1 MNLSNVAFD
10 EKSPFELLEVMNAI
24 FAHLSK
30 DHAVDLRDET
40 PDSTA
45 TRMVD
50 FLRVLNFKQAL
61 DVQDFKRGLLHGD
74 PGVIYPILVW
84 MLQRLPELQKRAY
97 LAKFLVN
104 VDVPEHMF
112 SDEEIC
118 EVYQQYQDLQGEFKE
133 AHKAAEKFKSQ
144 LISPDEI
151 KKAILQMEEDKR
163 QLESKVES
171 LRGKL
176 GGTDNFDGMLA
187 ACQKLRL
194 EQDEQV
200 KLQDR
205 FKEQQAQL
213 IGAEQ
218 TFERIAAQEQERRAL
233 VSSSS
238 SPEKLKAAVAA
249 LEEQCREL
257 ERRCEH
263 DLPRAI
269 HERQQ
274 ELESL
279 QMLINE
285 PLPDDH
291 EMMQLGAERAALLQ
305 AVGELEEQKRRKES
319 DPDDKLA
326 MFRQQANLVSKKKEA
341 VQQRLRMALA
351 DKESVDRQLAAKAE
365 QFESVKGQAPVLKGE
380 EFRKYATELRGK
392 TAQYKRMK
400 AELAE
405 LRSEWGVLSRTE
417 AVLRNQAGEA
427 AKALGEKEKAAG
439 VEGFQAAQE
448 QLEMV
453 SEQKAEVDE
462 VKGKTL
468 EEISAVVEQI
478 NTQITSRKQ
487 KLAPQIKELR
497 TLRTKF
503 QELETE
509 YLEKKGLYDN
519 QNAGLESEIAKLKAE
534 VDAEEKACVDEERAA
549 ATHTSLS
556 SIIEVKLKRAE
567 AERGGTFRR
576 TMPDGAVVTSYK
588 ELYNSKIRQQQVEV
602 KELRER
608 QQHLKENVGPH
619 RHQMGMF
626 RDLHKLLRCK
636 LEMQE
641 RDRREASRMAAEEGA
656 DTNVWTA
663 GPEG

>member
-1 MNLSNVAFD
+1 MSADASSGRWLPSLPTLLAAPLPAQFLRTTMSEIQFICQQLNEPPFLMNLSNVAFD

-238 SPEKLKAAVAA
+238 SPEKLKAAVAQ

-263 DLPRAI
+263 ELPRAI

-519 QNAGLESEIAKLKAE
+519 QVG
-534 VDAEEKACVDEERAA
+534 AA
-549 ATHTSLS
+549 AALPRTALPISRISCLS
-556 SIIEVKLKRAE
+556 HLTPPSPLPPRTPASSRRSPSSRRRSTPRRRRASTRS
-567 AERGGTFRR
+567 APRRR
-576 TMPDGAVVTSYK
+576 T
-588 ELYNSKIRQQQVEV
+588 
-602 KELRER
+602 
-608 QQHLKENVGPH
+608 
-619 RHQMGMF
+619 
-626 RDLHKLLRCK
+626 
-636 LEMQE
+636 
-641 RDRREASRMAAEEGA
+641 SR
-656 DTNVWTA
+656 
-663 GPEG
+663 

>member
-1 MNLSNVAFD
+1 MSEIQFICQQLNEPPFLMNLSNVAFD

-427 AKALGEKEKAAG
+427 AKALGAKEKAAG

-519 QNAGLESEIAKLKAE
+519 QVG
-534 VDAEEKACVDEERAA
+534 AA
-549 ATHTSLS
+549 APHRPHLPRLTPRPPAPPAPPRTPAS
-556 SIIEVKLKRAE
+556 SRRSPSSRRRSTPRRRRASTRS
-567 AERGGTFRR
+567 APRRR
-576 TMPDGAVVTSYK
+576 T
-588 ELYNSKIRQQQVEV
+588 
-602 KELRER
+602 
-608 QQHLKENVGPH
+608 
-619 RHQMGMF
+619 
-626 RDLHKLLRCK
+626 
-636 LEMQE
+636 
-641 RDRREASRMAAEEGA
+641 SR
-656 DTNVWTA
+656 
-663 GPEG
+663 

>member
-1 MNLSNVAFD
+1 
-10 EKSPFELLEVMNAI
+10 
-24 FAHLSK
+24 
-30 DHAVDLRDET
+30 
-40 PDSTA
+40 
-45 TRMVD
+45 
-50 FLRVLNFKQAL
+50 
-61 DVQDFKRGLLHGD
+61 
-74 PGVIYPILVW
+74 
-84 MLQRLPELQKRAY
+84 
-97 LAKFLVN
+97 
-104 VDVPEHMF
+104 
-112 SDEEIC
+112 
-118 EVYQQYQDLQGEFKE
+118 
-133 AHKAAEKFKSQ
+133 
-144 LISPDEI
+144 
-151 KKAILQMEEDKR
+151 MEEDKR

-238 SPEKLKAAVAA
+238 SPEKLKAAVAQ

-263 DLPRAI
+263 ELPRAI

-427 AKALGEKEKAAG
+427 AKALGAKEKAAG

-519 QNAGLESEIAKLKAE
+519 QARSHRRIAPHRPPHFPHFLPFPHLTPRSPFPPQNAGLESEIAKLKAE

-549 ATHTSLS
+549 ATHKSLS